1 MLRQGNISEGHPTLL
16 VSFPVQRPTDVFP
29 QTPNVSIRTTLP
41 PSPFSYKS
49 CWIRDPFRPLA
60 PPPLPKDPV
69 SDGGLGDREA
79 QWGEKK
85 DERAEEP
92 GDSHKNPIPG
102 LGKIFKDLDTDVTG
116 IEAVEKTTIGERQSQ
131 MGL

>member
-1 MLRQGNISEGHPTLL
+1 MLG
-16 VSFPVQRPTDVFP
+16 SFPVQRPTDVFP
-29 QTPNVSIRTTLP
+29 QTPNVSKSEP
-41 PSPFSYKS
+41 PHPTPRFSYKS
-49 CWIRDPFRPLA
+49 CWTWDPFGPLA
-60 PPPLPKDPV
+60 PPPLPKASV

-92 GDSHKNPIPG
+92 GNSHKNPIPG
-102 LGKIFKDLDTDVTG
+102 LGKVFKDLDTDVTG
-116 IEAVEKTTIGERQSQ
+116 IEAVEKTTVGERESQ